1 MAKAIHTMIRVME
14 EERSVAFYRAA
25 FALDVADRFDFDD
38 FTLIYLRNPE
48 NDFEVELTVNKSQ
61 SEPYTHGS
69 GYGHLAV
76 AVADLPAEHERFE
89 QLGLNPNPMKEFH
102 HDGELMAAF
111 FFVQDP
117 DGYKIEVLQQHG
129 RYR

>member
-1 MAKAIHTMIRVME
+1 MAKAIHTMIRVLDE
-14 EERSVAFYRAA
+14 AKSIDFYKKAFS
-25 FALDVADRFDFDD
+25 LDIADRFDFDD
-38 FTLIYLRNPE
+38 FTLVYLRNGE
-48 NDFEVELTVNKSQ
+48 NDFEIELTVNKSQ

-76 AVADLPAEHERFE
+76 AVEDLKTEHARFE
-89 QLGLNPNPMKEFH
+89 QLGLTPNPMKEFH
-102 HDGELMAAF
+102 RDGELMAAF

-117 DGYKIEVLQQHG
+117 DGYKIEVLQHHG

>member
-1 MAKAIHTMIRVME
+1 MAKVIHTMIRVMDE
-14 EERSVAFYRAA
+14 KSSTAFYEKA
-25 FALDVADRFDFDD
+25 FGLGVADRFDFDD

-61 SEPYTHGS
+61 EEPYTHGS

-76 AVADLPAEHERFE
+76 AVDDLKAEHARFE
-89 QLGLNPNPMKEFH
+89 ELGLSPQPMKEFH
-102 HDGELMAAF
+102 RDGALMAAF

>member
-1 MAKAIHTMIRVME
+1 MAKAIHYMVRVLDE
-14 EERSVAFYRAA
+14 ARSVDFYKNAFG
-25 FALDVADRFDFDD
+25 LDVADRFDFDD

-48 NDFEVELTVNKSQ
+48 SDFELELTVNKGRKD
-61 SEPYTHGS
+61 PYSLGD

-76 AVADLPAEHERFE
+76 AVDDIDGEHERFSAA
-89 QLGLNPNPMKEFH
+89 GFNPRDIVEFNR
-102 HDGELMAAF
+102 DGELMAKF

-117 DGYKIEVLQQHG
+117 DGYKIEVLQKHG